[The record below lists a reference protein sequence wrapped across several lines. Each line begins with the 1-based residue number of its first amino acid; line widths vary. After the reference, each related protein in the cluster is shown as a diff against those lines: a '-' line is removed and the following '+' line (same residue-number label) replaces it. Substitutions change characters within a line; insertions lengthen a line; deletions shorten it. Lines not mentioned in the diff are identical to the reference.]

1 MSTFFFTNKLNDFNT
16 LRDSWPKPLIT
27 NGNKMKLIFN
37 IMSVVSFVGIL
48 FLSSV
53 LVYSNVTK
61 DKRLLKNRKF
71 MEKVIEQQVNI
82 QIRESMPNQ
91 SGGVNVGNTE
101 N

>member
-1 MSTFFFTNKLNDFNT
+1 
-16 LRDSWPKPLIT
+16 
-27 NGNKMKLIFN
+27 MKLIFN

-82 QIRESMPNQ
+82 QIRKSMPNQ
-91 SGGVNVGNTE
+91 SGGVNVGNTK

>member
-1 MSTFFFTNKLNDFNT
+1 
-16 LRDSWPKPLIT
+16 
-27 NGNKMKLIFN
+27 MKLIFN

-48 FLSSV
+48 FLSSF

-91 SGGVNVGNTE
+91 SGGVNVGNTK

>member
-1 MSTFFFTNKLNDFNT
+1 
-16 LRDSWPKPLIT
+16 
-27 NGNKMKLIFN
+27 MKLIFN

-91 SGGVNVGNTE
+91 SGCVNVGNTK

>member
-1 MSTFFFTNKLNDFNT
+1 
-16 LRDSWPKPLIT
+16 
-27 NGNKMKLIFN
+27 MKLIFN
-37 IMSVVSFVGIL
+37 IMSAVSFVGIL

-82 QIRESMPNQ
+82 QIRESMPNK